1 MDLSWMAWT
10 SGTAIFFICI
20 FVALICMTIWAIK
33 WPQAPRVGILRIE
46 TTPGDRLFLSL
57 LGSAFICLAW
67 LAMFGAPIYG
77 GMIVCFIYALA
88 VFRWV

>member
-1 MDLSWMAWT
+1 MNLSWMAWT
-10 SGTAIFFICI
+10 SETAIFFVAI
-20 FVALICMTIWAIK
+20 FASLILMTIWAIK

-57 LGSAFICLAW
+57 LGSAFISLAW
-67 LAMFGAPIYG
+67 LAIFGAPIYG

>member
-1 MDLSWMAWT
+1 MNLSWMAWT

-20 FVALICMTIWAIK
+20 LAALVVMTIWAIK
-33 WPQAPRVGILRIE
+33 APQAPRLGILRIE

-57 LGSAFICLAW
+57 LGSAFISLAW
-67 LAMFGAPIYG
+67 LGFFGTPLTG
-77 GMIVCFIYALA
+77 GLVVCVFYSLA

>member
-1 MDLSWMAWT
+1 MNLSWMAWT

-20 FVALICMTIWAIK
+20 FVALIIMTIWAIK
-33 WPQAPRVGILRIE
+33 WPQAPRVGILRIK

-57 LGSAFICLAW
+57 LGSAFICLGY
-67 LAMFGAPIYG
+67 LAMFGTPIYG
-77 GMIVCFIYALA
+77 GMVLCLFYAIA

>member
-10 SGTAIFFICI
+10 TSTAIFFGSI
-20 FVALICMTIWAIK
+20 FAALVVMTIWGIK
-33 WPQAPRVGILRIE
+33 APQAPRKGILQIE

-57 LGSAFICLAW
+57 LGSAFICLTW
-67 LAMFGAPIYG
+67 LAIWGAPIYG
-77 GMIVCFIYALA
+77 ALIVCFFYALA

>member
-1 MDLSWMAWT
+1 MNLSWMAWT

-20 FVALICMTIWAIK
+20 FIALTIMIVWAIK
-33 WPQAPRVGILRIE
+33 SPQAPRAGILRID

-67 LAMFGAPIYG
+67 LAIFGAPLLG
-77 GMIVCFIYALA
+77 GMIICFFYTLA

>member
-10 SGTAIFFICI
+10 MPTAAFFVFIGLSL
-20 FVALICMTIWAIK
+20 LIMSIWAIK
-33 WPQAPRVGILRIE
+33 APQAPRIGVLKIE
-46 TTPGDRLFLSL
+46 TTPGDRLFISL

-67 LAMFGAPIYG
+67 LGMFGSPVYG
-77 GMIVCFIYALA
+77 ALIVCCIYALA

>member
-10 SGTAIFFICI
+10 SGTAIFFIAI
-20 FVALICMTIWAIK
+20 FLALVVMTIWTIK
-33 WPQAPRVGILRIE
+33 SPQAPRKGILMIE

-57 LGSAFICLAW
+57 LGSAFICLVW
-67 LAMFGAPIYG
+67 LAIFSTPIYG
-77 GMIVCFIYALA
+77 ALIVCFFYAIA

>member
-10 SGTAIFFICI
+10 QNTAIFFTCI
-20 FVALICMTIWAIK
+20 FISLVIMTIWAIK
-33 WPQAPRVGILRIE
+33 VPQTPRKGILQIE

-67 LAMFGAPIYG
+67 LAIFGAPIYG
-77 GMIVCFIYALA
+77 GLVVCFFYALI
-88 VFRWV
+88 VFKWV

>member
-1 MDLSWMAWT
+1 MNLSWMAWT
-10 SGTAIFFICI
+10 NGTAIFFICI
-20 FVALICMTIWAIK
+20 FLALIIMTTWAIK

-67 LAMFGAPIYG
+67 LAIFGAPIFG
-77 GMIVCFIYALA
+77 GMIVCFFYTLA